1 MLLRQLSRESVARQN
16 FLTSTE
22 FSDFIESCGSD
33 RVAISL
39 RFAHAAVREQPDSGR
54 AWECLG
60 NALFTAS
67 LMGAESGGFLNRSLV
82 AFSQAAKH
90 PGVIGQPHFHF
101 NRAAA
106 MHYAVS
112 ENVFSLQRTSTI
124 GAY

>member
-1 MLLRQLSRESVARQN
+1 MLLRQIPKESVARQN

-22 FSDFIESCGSD
+22 FSDFVEGCDSD

-67 LMGAESGGFLNRSLV
+67 LVDAEGGGFLNRSLV

-106 MHYAVS
+106 MHYGVS
-112 ENVFSLQRTSTI
+112 KGSFSHSLN
-124 GAY
+124 